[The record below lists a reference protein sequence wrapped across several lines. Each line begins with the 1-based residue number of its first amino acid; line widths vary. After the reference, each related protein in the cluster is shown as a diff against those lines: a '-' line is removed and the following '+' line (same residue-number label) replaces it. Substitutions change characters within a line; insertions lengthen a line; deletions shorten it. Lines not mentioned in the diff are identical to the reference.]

1 MPHIFR
7 LHYLATYIWLE
18 NTKQIKMLIQKLTFI
33 LLLLT
38 AGLAKAQTGVTIT
51 YYTGTTQNFSVE
63 SNGKLYFENE
73 ALYLKSNST
82 TEATVIPISII
93 QKITFSNT
101 LNVASFG
108 DNKNNLTLYPN
119 PASDFLK
126 INGTENEVIAVKI
139 YALTGQLVQEG
150 KYLPDQEIAISAL
163 SKGIYLV
170 QANGVTFKF
179 VKK

>member
-33 LLLLT
+33 LLLLA

-51 YYTGTTQNFSVE
+51 YYTGTTQTFSIE
-63 SNGKLYFENE
+63 TNGKLYFENE
-73 ALYLKSNST
+73 ALYLKSNNT
-82 TEATVIPISII
+82 ATPTVIPVSII

-101 LNVASFG
+101 LGVTTFG
-108 DNKNNLTLYPN
+108 QNENNLTLYPN
-119 PASDFLK
+119 PASDL
-126 INGTENEVIAVKI
+126 VKI
-139 YALTGQLVQEG
+139 GAIGNDAIEVKMYTLTGQLVQQG
-150 KYLPDQEIAISAL
+150 KYFPNEAIDISVL
-163 SKGIYLV
+163 SGGIYLI